1 MKDGHR
7 IHVGTSLSRRE
18 LVTIHARNIEV
29 PSRDRLIHL
38 QFRRFAGCPVC
49 DLHLQS
55 VVRRHEEIVAAGIQE
70 IAVFHS
76 STETLKPHADALPF
90 DVIADPG
97 KRLYA
102 EFGVEA
108 APRALLDP
116 RAWLPVLRGL
126 VHSTLRILRGRQ
138 PVPEVRPHGGSL
150 GLPADFL
157 IASDGRVLA
166 CKYGAHA
173 FDQWSVDE
181 LLALAVGVQRA
192 RARWPGLA
200 DAR

>member
-1 MKDGHR
+1 MGNNNR
-7 IHVGTSLSRRE
+7 IHPGASIQPRQ
-18 LVTIHARNIEV
+18 LVTIHSAAIEV
-29 PSRDRLIHL
+29 PNRQRLLHL

-49 DLHLQS
+49 DLHLRS

-70 IAVFHS
+70 IVVFHS
-76 STETLKPHADALPF
+76 AEDVLKPHAGELPF
-90 DVIADPG
+90 DVIADPS
-97 KRLYA
+97 KQLYA

-126 VHSTLRILRGRQ
+126 FRSSLGILRGRQ

-157 IASDGRVLA
+157 ISGDGRVLA

-173 FDQWSVDE
+173 YDQWSVDD
-181 LLALAVGVQRA
+181 LLALAAGVQRA
-192 RARWPGLA
+192 QARWPGLA
-200 DAR
+200 DTR